1 MEPETNTPLEQLFK
15 SIQTFSTI
23 QMSADLRDKI
33 WRYNDALNQSLY
45 SILEDQEANKDTKMQ
60 YLNDTLTQYAAAMKE
75 LFPKIISNP
84 VQKAASED
92 QFDMIVEVEKF
103 NPYHDELGRFSTADH
118 YDQFTINTRDPN
130 KQHWADAAV
139 AREMDRE
146 ARGLVFGPKIKPPKP
161 AESNGQPKEQP
172 KDKPKEQPKE
182 QPNGKP
188 EVYIP
193 VNATTNTTTNIPTKV
208 LDVCQNVEKKSVKL
222 QNEKMTLVN
231 ENGDIV
237 HEKRGG
243 RSRIH
248 FDVYD
253 EAMMGDNITL
263 THNHPGEYGGT
274 FSGADVSTLA
284 HFNLRA
290 IRAVGVEGTYS
301 LERQSNTTAKQTATF
316 SMDYKALAKDVD
328 NSLTAQRNMMQAKF
342 NNGAISIEDA
352 NRHLANH
359 RNKECERMHN
369 WLIQN
374 AGKYNYNYVFTPSNG
389 GVEKMY
395 DEIEKEDVEE
405 TAGEIMLDGELI
417 SGDNWMIKP
426 GNSDD

>member
-1 MEPETNTPLEQLFK
+1 MEPETSTALEQLFK

-23 QMSADLRDKI
+23 QMAADSRDKI

-45 SILEDQEANKDTKMQ
+45 SILEDQEADAETKMQ
-60 YLNDTLTQYAAAMKE
+60 VLDATLTQYAAAMKN
-75 LFPKIISNP
+75 LFPQIISNP
-84 VQKAASED
+84 VQKADAAD
-92 QFDMIVEVEKF
+92 QFDMIVEVGKF
-103 NPYHDELGRFSTADH
+103 NPYHDELGRFSSADH

-130 KQHWADAAV
+130 KQHWADAAI
-139 AREMDRE
+139 AREKERE

-161 AESNGQPKEQP
+161 AESKEQP
-172 KDKPKEQPKE
+172 KDKPKEQPKD
-182 QPNGKP
+182 KP
-188 EVYIP
+188 ETYIP
-193 VNATTNTTTNIPTKV
+193 VNAPTNTTTNIPTKV
-208 LDVCQNVEKKSVKL
+208 LDVCQNVEKKSVQL

-328 NSLTAQRNMMQAKF
+328 NSLTAQRNMMQAKV
-342 NNGAISIEDA
+342 NNGAISVEDA

-359 RNKECERMHN
+359 RNKECDRMHN

-374 AGKYNYNYVFTPSNG
+374 AAKYNYNYVFTPSNG

-426 GNSDD
+426 EDLDD